1 MENDPAATASSRRR
15 RAPMQTAMSP
25 LDRLLLLIRDLRRN
39 ERGMAL
45 PTAIFAMVASMG
57 FASAAVI
64 SSVNVQQGSHRDGDS
79 KSAIAAADAGANVA
93 LLRLNRYASAFS
105 TATPCLG
112 VSSNTLVLSSVTADG
127 WCPAISGKV
136 GDSTYVYRSSP
147 AVGSPTMT
155 VVATGTNGS
164 VSRRVALT
172 YKTTTVGSALGKE
185 GVIGVDKVEIDNNAD
200 ARVGVGTNGDIY
212 VHNNGN
218 VCGNIR
224 HGIGKKATFENNGT
238 QCSGYGVSEGNVT
251 LPPVSS
257 FMPTN
262 IADPTYNSNY
272 RLVTC
277 SQTSPTKVPTG
288 CQTDSYSSTWKTD
301 EPWDPDTRTIY
312 ASNNTTLTLS
322 GGDYWVCRLYI
333 RNNSHLVMS
342 GDAQVRLFFDTPEKC
357 GLKAGE
363 KQIDVNNNAD
373 VTATGYQPE
382 IGKFNMPG
390 FYVMGSPNFSTTI
403 EFSNNS
409 GSNEFILYAP
419 NSHIILK
426 NNATYTGVI
435 AGKTVHLDNNAIVR
449 QDKGFEPP
457 KIGGATIYERQ
468 SYVECTGATASPPN
482 ANC

>member
-1 MENDPAATASSRRR
+1 
-15 RAPMQTAMSP
+15 MSP
-25 LDRLLLLIRDLRRN
+25 IDRFILLIRDLRRN

-57 FASAAVI
+57 FAGAAVI

-79 KSAIAAADAGANVA
+79 KSAIAAADAGASVA

-105 TATPCLG
+105 ASAPCLG
-112 VSSNTLVLSSVTADG
+112 VSGSTLVLSAAAADG
-127 WCPAISGKV
+127 WCPPISGQV
-136 GDSTYVYRSSP
+136 GSSTYVYRSTP
-147 AVGSPTMT
+147 AVGSTTMS
-155 VVATGTNGS
+155 VVATGTSGP
-164 VSRRVALT
+164 VSRRIAIT

-200 ARVGVGTNGDIY
+200 ARVGVGTNGDVY

-218 VCGNIR
+218 VCGNVR
-224 HGIGKKATFENNGT
+224 HGVGKKATFENNGT
-238 QCSGYGVSEGNVT
+238 QCSGYGINEGNVT

-257 FMPTN
+257 FMPTD
-262 IADPTYNSNY
+262 IATNNNNF

-277 SQTSPTKVPTG
+277 AKITSTEREPEG
-288 CQTDSYSSTWKTD
+288 CQSDTYTGKWKST
-301 EPWDPDTRTIY
+301 EPWDPSTRTIY
-312 ASNNTTLTLS
+312 ASNNTTLTLG

-333 RNNSHLVMS
+333 RNNSHLVMA
-342 GDAQVRLFFDTPEKC
+342 GDAQVRLFFDTPENC
-357 GLKAGE
+357 GLKSGE
-363 KQIDVNNNAD
+363 KQIDINNNAD

-382 IGKFNMPG
+382 IGKFDMPG
-390 FYVMGSPNFSTTI
+390 FYVMGSPSFPTTI

-409 GSNEFILYAP
+409 GNNEFILYAP
-419 NSHIILK
+419 NSNIVVK

-449 QDKGFEPP
+449 QDAGFEPP

-468 SYVECTGATASPPN
+468 SYVECTGATAPAGQAPN